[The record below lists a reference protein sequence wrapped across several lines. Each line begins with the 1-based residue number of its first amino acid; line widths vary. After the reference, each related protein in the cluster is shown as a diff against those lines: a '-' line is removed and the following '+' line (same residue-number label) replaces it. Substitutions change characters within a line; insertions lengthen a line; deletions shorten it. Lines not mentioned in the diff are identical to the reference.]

1 MISKLN
7 ISIIGFRVDLHH
19 LKCFIASLVSKNK
32 PTVSL
37 NDFVSSMR
45 ISLVID
51 KSVKSNKWEKIKY

>member
-51 KSVKSNKWEKIKY
+51 KSVKSNM